1 MDEVSEVKRRVGGGG
16 GGSGGAVEGVPR
28 PEPIRF
34 FGTTW
39 VAHDGGYAWRRAG
52 LAVGSLVAIA
62 AGAAV
67 LRFGFQGLADA
78 DVGPFVTFLAVAGFA
93 VCSALAFQR
102 TWRGFSRRREA
113 GAEQGL
119 LAIGFLGVL
128 LAYFLRAFT
137 EAPGEAL
144 HRAEHATASGRRR
157 S

>member
-1 MDEVSEVKRRVGGGG
+1 M
-16 GGSGGAVEGVPR
+16 AR

-52 LAVGSLVAIA
+52 LAAGSLVAVA

-93 VCSALAFQR
+93 VCSGLAFQR
-102 TWRGFSRRREA
+102 TWRGFSRRRES
-113 GAEQGL
+113 GSEPGL
-119 LAIGFLGVL
+119 LVIGFLGVL
-128 LAYFLRAFT
+128 LAYFFRAFT

-144 HRAEHATASGRRR
+144 HRAEHVAALGRRR